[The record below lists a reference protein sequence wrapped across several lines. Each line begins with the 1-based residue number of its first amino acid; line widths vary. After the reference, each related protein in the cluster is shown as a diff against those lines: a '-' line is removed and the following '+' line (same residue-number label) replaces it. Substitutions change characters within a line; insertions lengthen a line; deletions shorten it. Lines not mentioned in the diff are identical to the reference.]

1 MYVSIEQLVDVHI
14 DDSLHKRALSDK
26 SAPATL
32 IKMTFVGAEGAGKTS
47 LIRTLLSK
55 PFQSNEAST
64 IGAYFTKAISSFINN
79 SYIDSDDSLTS
90 LTYSRSHSLEWNEMK
105 SPEVNLLIRKQ
116 FNKKMSEAVKKLS
129 GSEEGR
135 HENSVGSVAETN
147 FTAETTSLGSFTQ
160 LQINDDV
167 IISDEHSDDLEVSTS
182 SRDLR
187 EAAYGMKTEDQI
199 RFVLSDYGG
208 HLIFHNFHLLF
219 TSEDD
224 VISITVDAS
233 QDLDAPVIPRERCDH
248 SKQKR
253 TAAGMLTPL
262 QTIHLWLQSIH
273 ARRIE
278 PQNANS
284 HAMSRIFPT
293 VLIVATHVPWLFFRK
308 RDFIRKIRDSLLL
321 KPYAEHLPEDDEYA
335 FHFLDNKHRWLHRKR
350 IVKLKNVL
358 LFSSRRLFRKRHPVS
373 FLKFEEVIL
382 NAVEE
387 KKEKLTLL
395 ETLEIAVS
403 CGITARRDT
412 NDNDFL
418 VALAHFTKKGVLLYY
433 PDIPALKDTVFISP
447 QWLADVFSSIIT
459 THKLVK
465 EGNQF
470 RQAWLRYD
478 EYGILEEKFLNHILQ
493 QSNNFE
499 NKSIILGLFEKF
511 NLAVRIPSSTRFT
524 GESYEI
530 DKTGSTYLVPSLLVD
545 NPSYRQIFNVDSYKD
560 GHDFVSVAFYFPD
573 KFVPETTVN
582 QLLVKS
588 IQWNVQREYKIER
601 YVLYVLSKE
610 LACYTMKVK
619 QTDNIL
625 TVKD

>member
-1 MYVSIEQLVDVHI
+1 MYVSIEQLVDIHI
-14 DDSLHKRALSDK
+14 DDSLYKRALSDK

-47 LIRTLLSK
+47 LIRTLLGK
-55 PFQSNEAST
+55 PFQSDEAST
-64 IGAYFTKAISSFINN
+64 IGAYFTKAISSIINN
-79 SYIDSDDSLTS
+79 SDIDSDDSLT
-90 LTYSRSHSLEWNEMK
+90 YSRSHCLEWNEIK
-105 SPEVNLLIRKQ
+105 SPEVNLLIHKQ
-116 FNKKMSEAVKKLS
+116 FNNKMSEAVKKLS
-129 GSEEGR
+129 GSDEESPG
-135 HENSVGSVAETN
+135 ELEVETN
-147 FTAETTSLGSFTQ
+147 FTTETRSLGSFTE
-160 LQINDDV
+160 LQINHDV
-167 IISDEHSDDLEVSTS
+167 IATDKHSNDLEVSTS

-248 SKQKR
+248 SKRKR

-273 ARRIE
+273 ARATK
-278 PQNANS
+278 PQDANS

-293 VLIVATHVPWLFFRK
+293 VLIVATHISWLFFRK
-308 RDFIRKIRDSLLL
+308 RDFIRKIRASLLL
-321 KPYAEHLPEDDEYA
+321 KPYAEHLPENDDFA
-335 FHFLDNKHRWLHRKR
+335 FHFLDNKHRWLYRKA

-358 LFSSRRLFRKRHPVS
+358 LCSAKRLFRKRHPVS
-373 FLKFEEVIL
+373 FLKFEEAIL
-382 NAVEE
+382 NVVEGR
-387 KKEKLTLL
+387 KEKLTLL
-395 ETLEIAVS
+395 ETLEIAIS
-403 CGITARRDT
+403 CGITDKRDT
-412 NDNDFL
+412 NDQDFL

-433 PDIPALKDTVFISP
+433 PDIPALRDTVFISP

-465 EGNQF
+465 EGNEF

-478 EYGILEEKFLNHILQ
+478 EYGVLEERFLNYILK

-499 NKSIILGLFEKF
+499 NKDVILGLFEKF
-511 NLAVRIPSSTRFT
+511 SLAVKIPSSTRFT

-545 NPSYRQIFNVDSYKD
+545 NPSYRKSFDVDSYKA
-560 GHDFVSVAFYFPD
+560 GYDFISVAFYFPD
-573 KFVPETTVN
+573 KFVPETTMN

-588 IQWNVQREYKIER
+588 IQWNVQRGYKVER
-601 YVLYVLSKE
+601 YVCIYYLISSYLRMYLYKESKQVNN
-610 LACYTMKVK
+610 T
-619 QTDNIL
+619 
-625 TVKD
+625 KD

>member
-14 DDSLHKRALSDK
+14 DDLLYKRALSDK

-47 LIRTLLSK
+47 LIRTLLGK
-55 PFQSNEAST
+55 PFQSDEAST
-64 IGAYFTKAISSFINN
+64 IGAYFTKAISSIINN
-79 SYIDSDDSLTS
+79 SDIDSDDSLT
-90 LTYSRSHSLEWNEMK
+90 YSRSHCLEWNEIK
-105 SPEVNLLIRKQ
+105 SPEVNLLIHKQ

-129 GSEEGR
+129 GSDEESPG
-135 HENSVGSVAETN
+135 ELEVETN
-147 FTAETTSLGSFTQ
+147 FTTETRSLGSFTE
-160 LQINDDV
+160 LQPINDDV
-167 IISDEHSDDLEVSTS
+167 IATDKHSNDLEVSTS

-248 SKQKR
+248 SKRKR

-273 ARRIE
+273 ARATK
-278 PQNANS
+278 PQDANS

-293 VLIVATHVPWLFFRK
+293 VLIVATHISWLFFRK
-308 RDFIRKIRDSLLL
+308 RDFIRKIRASLLL
-321 KPYAEHLPEDDEYA
+321 KPYAEHLPENDDFA
-335 FHFLDNKHRWLHRKR
+335 FHFLDNKHRWLYRKA

-358 LFSSRRLFRKRHPVS
+358 LCSAKRLFRKRHPVS
-373 FLKFEEVIL
+373 FLKFEEAIL
-382 NAVEE
+382 NVVEGR
-387 KKEKLTLL
+387 KEKLTLL
-395 ETLEIAVS
+395 ETLEIAIS
-403 CGITARRDT
+403 CGITDKRDT
-412 NDNDFL
+412 NDQDFL

-433 PDIPALKDTVFISP
+433 PDIPALRDTVFISP

-465 EGNQF
+465 EGNEF

-478 EYGILEEKFLNHILQ
+478 EYGVVEERFLNYILK

-499 NKSIILGLFEKF
+499 NKDIILGLFEKF
-511 NLAVRIPSSTRFT
+511 SLAVKIPSSTRFT

-545 NPSYRQIFNVDSYKD
+545 NPSYRESFDVDSYKA
-560 GHDFVSVAFYFPD
+560 GYDFISVAFYFPD
-573 KFVPETTVN
+573 KFVPETTMN

-588 IQWNVQREYKIER
+588 IQWNVQRGYKVQR
-601 YVLYVLSKE
+601 YVRIYYLISSYLRMYLYKESKQ
-610 LACYTMKVK
+610 ANNT
-619 QTDNIL
+619 
-625 TVKD
+625 KD

>member
-1 MYVSIEQLVDVHI
+1 MYVSIEQLVDFPI
-14 DDSLHKRALSDK
+14 NDSLHKRALSDK

-47 LIRTLLSK
+47 LIRTLLGK
-55 PFQSNEAST
+55 PFQSNEVST
-64 IGAYFTKAISSFINN
+64 IGAYFTKAISSIINN
-79 SYIDSDDSLTS
+79 SYIDSDDSLT
-90 LTYSRSHSLEWNEMK
+90 YSRSLCLEWNEIK

-129 GSEEGR
+129 GSDK
-135 HENSVGSVAETN
+135 ENNENPVGLLAETT
-147 FTAETTSLGSFTQ
+147 FTAETRSLGSFTE
-160 LQINDDV
+160 LQINDV
-167 IISDEHSDDLEVSTS
+167 INADKYSSDLEVSTS

-273 ARRIE
+273 ARATK
-278 PQNANS
+278 PQDANP

-293 VLIVATHVPWLFFRK
+293 VLIVATHIPWLFFRK

-321 KPYAEHLPEDDEYA
+321 KPYAEHLPENDEYA
-335 FHFLDNKHRWLHRKR
+335 FHFLDNKHRWLYRKA

-358 LFSSRRLFRKRHPVS
+358 LCSAKRLFRKRHPVS
-373 FLKFEEVIL
+373 FLKFEEAIL
-382 NAVEE
+382 NVVEG
-387 KKEKLTLL
+387 KEKLTLL
-395 ETLEIAVS
+395 ETLEIAFS
-403 CGITARRDT
+403 CGITDKRDT

-433 PDIPALKDTVFISP
+433 PDIPALRDTVFISP
-447 QWLADVFSSIIT
+447 QWLANVFSSIIT

-465 EGNQF
+465 EGDQF

-478 EYGILEEKFLNHILQ
+478 KHGVLEEKFLDHILK

-499 NKSIILGLFEKF
+499 NKDVILGLFEKF
-511 NLAVRIPSSTRFT
+511 SLAVKIPSSTRFA
-524 GESYEI
+524 GESYEV
-530 DKTGSTYLVPSLLVD
+530 DETGSTYLVPSLLVD
-545 NPSYRQIFNVDSYKD
+545 NPLYRERFNVDSDKA
-560 GHDFVSVAFYFPD
+560 GIDFVSIVFYFPD
-573 KFVPETTVN
+573 KFVPETTMN

-588 IQWNVQREYKIER
+588 IQWNVQKGYKVER
-601 YVLYVLSKE
+601 Y
-610 LACYTMKVK
+610 M
-619 QTDNIL
+619 
-625 TVKD
+625 